1 VARADVV
8 ASWFLSATERGNR
21 ATDMRAWTTGN
32 SVEPLVDGA
41 TYFGRL
47 YQELRS
53 ARRGDEIYLA
63 DFRGDTEELLAGA
76 GTAAGASGGPGRGAT
91 PPPPFPTIPGVWSH
105 DELNVQIKGKW
116 HTMILDHGRIVKSTA
131 LQLTLREPDGTV
143 AVIPLSLKT
152 RIAPARFAET
162 RPAFRRGFWAITMR
176 IDDGAA
182 VRVRLMLHA

>member
-1 VARADVV
+1 MRRFVAIVIATLV
-8 ASWFLSATERGNR
+8 A
-21 ATDMRAWTTGN
+21 
-32 SVEPLVDGA
+32 
-41 TYFGRL
+41 
-47 YQELRS
+47 
-53 ARRGDEIYLA
+53 
-63 DFRGDTEELLAGA
+63 AGA

-143 AVIPLSLKT
+143 AVIPLSART

-162 RPAFRRGFWAITMR
+162 PPAFRRGFWAITMR